1 MKRKPVDKSKKSNIK
16 CEHCDHFAGMG
27 ISKCNLT
34 GEKKYYYQRCK
45 KFEWSK
51 RLEYKEDAEND
62 V

>member
-1 MKRKPVDKSKKSNIK
+1 MRKPVDKTKKSNIK

-27 ISKCNLT
+27 ISKCDFT

-62 V
+62 G